1 MRALVFLLVLVNLLF
16 YAFSAGYFGRPD
28 GPDAGRIEQ
37 QVAPER
43 LHLVSRGEAPAA
55 KVAATPAP
63 PPVAAEPAVEAALE
77 SACLRWEH
85 LVAAD
90 ADRLAS
96 LLTEKFAVFR
106 QSRREVA
113 GEGSSWWVFIPPL
126 PGKAEADKKAG
137 ELRLFGVTDYFI
149 VPDSGPNR
157 FAISLGVFS
166 SEKGGQ
172 ERLAELKQKGVR
184 SARLAVRPGK
194 DHQVVFEAVG
204 PAGDKAVLQEAAAR
218 LLPKAAPRDCQ

>member
-1 MRALVFLLVLVNLLF
+1 MRALVFLLVLANLLF
-16 YAFSAGYFGRPD
+16 YAFSAGYLGRPE
-28 GPDAGRIEQ
+28 GPDAGRLEQ
-37 QVAPER
+37 QVTPER
-43 LHLVSRGEAPAA
+43 LRLVSRGEAPAA

-63 PPVAAEPAVEAALE
+63 APVAAEPAVEV
-77 SACLRWEH
+77 ACLRWEY

-90 ADRLAS
+90 ADRLAG
-96 LLTEKFAVFR
+96 LLGEKFAAFR

-113 GEGSSWWVFIPPL
+113 GEGASWWVFIPPL

-194 DHQVVFEAVG
+194 DQQVLFEASG
-204 PAGDKAVLQEAAAR
+204 PAGDKAALVEAAAR
-218 LLPKAAPRDCQ
+218 LLPKATPQDCP